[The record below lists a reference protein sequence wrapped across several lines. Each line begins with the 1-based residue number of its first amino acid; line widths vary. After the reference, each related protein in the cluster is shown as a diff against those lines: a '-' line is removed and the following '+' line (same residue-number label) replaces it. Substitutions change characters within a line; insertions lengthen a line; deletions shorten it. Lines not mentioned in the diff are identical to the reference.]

1 MNEKIDSMNNQ
12 MKSMEIN
19 NQNLRKKVKQTESE
33 KKMMENKITNMDRN
47 MKEFATAAVT
57 GLVALKQRNN
67 NLERQVSVRNH
78 ALVNQQ
84 VVFGMNN
91 NNRVCLV
98 RRQVVGINV
107 NSLGRIDDNDDNF

>member
-19 NQNLRKKVKQTESE
+19 NQNLTKKVKQTESE
-33 KKMMENKITNMDRN
+33 KEMMENKITNMDRN

-67 NLERQVSVRNH
+67 NLERQVSLRNH
-78 ALVNQQ
+78 VLVNQQ
-84 VVFGMNN
+84 VVFGMSN

-98 RRQVVGINV
+98 IRQVVGINV
-107 NSLGRIDDNDDNF
+107 NSLGRIDDNDDSF